1 MFKIG
6 EVLPMPVVEFYLK
19 SEELHDPI
27 LMKDSCACPEAC
39 YQRGEEAMKSLM
51 LRVNSLLKRF
61 FELDGFILVDFKLEF
76 GHDENNYLLV
86 GDELNHDSMRIWE
99 VETLRCFDKNIYR
112 TGSTFEKVIETYQ
125 LLGGS
130 RNGLKVDL
138 LK

>member
-86 GDELNHDSMRIWE
+86 GDELNRDSMRIWG
-99 VETLRCFDKNIYR
+99 VSTRTFIGQVRHLRKSSKLTNF
-112 TGSTFEKVIETYQ
+112 
-125 LLGGS
+125 LA
-130 RNGLKVDL
+130 DL
-138 LK
+138 EMV

>member
-27 LMKDSCACPEAC
+27 LMKDSCAFPEAC

-86 GDELNHDSMRIWE
+86 GDELNRDSMRIWG
-99 VETLRCFDKNIYR
+99 VSTRTFIGQVRHLRKSSKLTNF
-112 TGSTFEKVIETYQ
+112 
-125 LLGGS
+125 LA
-130 RNGLKVDL
+130 DL
-138 LK
+138 EMV